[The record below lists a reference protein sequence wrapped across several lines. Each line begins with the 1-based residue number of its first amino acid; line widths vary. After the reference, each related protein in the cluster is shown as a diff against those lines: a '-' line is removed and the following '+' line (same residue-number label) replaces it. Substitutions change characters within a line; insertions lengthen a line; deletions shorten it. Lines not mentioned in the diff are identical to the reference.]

1 MQKERLSKEDSQKI
15 KHLIE
20 TLEQDQKSFIFL
32 EPVDVEGLGLT
43 DYLEIVKNPM
53 DISTIKKK
61 IKLNHYNSLQE
72 VLLDLQLIWSNC
84 KLYNQEGSE
93 IYLLAVY
100 MEKLNKKLID
110 KMFKDKEKTEKTEKT
125 EKRRNKVEEQ
135 QNFEQSLLGSGS
147 VAAVGKESKEKM

>member
-1 MQKERLSKEDSQKI
+1 MLKDKLSKEDSQKI
-15 KHLIE
+15 KQLIE
-20 TLEQDQKSFIFL
+20 NLELDPKCFIFL

-61 IKLNHYNSLQE
+61 LKLNNYNSLQE
-72 VLLDLQLIWSNC
+72 VFSDLNLIWSNC

-110 KMFKDKEKTEKTEKT
+110 KMFKEKEKTEKI
-125 EKRRNKVEEQ
+125 EKRKNKIEEQ
-135 QNFEQSLLGSGS
+135 PFFDQSLLGSGS
-147 VAAVGKESKEKM
+147 VVSKENKEKM